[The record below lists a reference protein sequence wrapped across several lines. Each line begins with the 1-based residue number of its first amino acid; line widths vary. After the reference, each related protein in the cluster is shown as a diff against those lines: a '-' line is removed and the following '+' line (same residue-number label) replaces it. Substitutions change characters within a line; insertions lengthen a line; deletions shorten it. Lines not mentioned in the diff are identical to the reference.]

1 MGSVPCPIRCSAA
14 SRDGTRAASR
24 RVCSRRKASATSMTG
39 DSPSGLAATD
49 STDRSFDSMEAS
61 LPATTPSTGTSA
73 SGMARRR
80 ATSAR
85 NAFDSSTSG
94 SRPLRTRNHTS
105 SELLWSDEAAV
116 APTATRWPRTTAEDE
131 QALSPVLDVRASPI
145 GRIAIAAHVLAGL
158 HPQDDSI
165 EAARRLLSCMPTLF
179 GSTRRTG
186 SFAQRLTSA
195 WRRRPDPAVVDAV
208 DTALALLADHEL
220 STSTIAVRIAA

>member
-1 MGSVPCPIRCSAA
+1 
-14 SRDGTRAASR
+14 
-24 RVCSRRKASATSMTG
+24 
-39 DSPSGLAATD
+39 
-49 STDRSFDSMEAS
+49 
-61 LPATTPSTGTSA
+61 
-73 SGMARRR
+73 
-80 ATSAR
+80 
-85 NAFDSSTSG
+85 
-94 SRPLRTRNHTS
+94 
-105 SELLWSDEAAV
+105 V